1 MRPTERWLAYRA
13 ARLGF
18 NFARSAEFR
27 SVMLLRWRNP
37 KNLFQ
42 PFSETNLDRY
52 PDIFRFAR
60 EQVGDD
66 SSHRILSF
74 GCATGEEVFSLRR
87 YFPLAHIRGLDIN
100 TRISGGRDRA
110 LQCDFLHGRVSPRRP
125 WTIGQELPVRP
136 LDSLRCLRAHIGR
149 PC

>member
-87 YFPLAHIRGLDIN
+87 YFPLAAIDGIDIN
-100 TRISGGRDRA
+100 PYRIRTCRRRLRDRGGDA
-110 LQCDFLHGRVSPRRP
+110 AV
-125 WTIGQELPVRP
+125 
-136 LDSLRCLRAHIGR
+136 
-149 PC
+149 